1 MHYLNLENYNFPA
14 KKIINNLEIS
24 NINLDAL
31 NMKIDSPDKMKEW
44 KLLNTDKV
52 KYIVTDCE
60 MLNYSF
66 IKATS
71 NGINVFFI

>member
-44 KLLNTDKV
+44 KINDWANAWTKSFPTTLAFDLFIFMQFLLCFW
-52 KYIVTDCE
+52 Y
-60 MLNYSF
+60 
-66 IKATS
+66 
-71 NGINVFFI
+71 